1 MRAFLI
7 LVSAI
12 ALLPCSIFVPPAAAQ
27 RQYSRQGAQA
37 IINTQDWNRLLAYGN
52 AWARAE
58 PNNADAWFV
67 IGRAYGSKAFGVGL
81 GRPLD
86 AAAAFEHA
94 VQVQPQSLDSWVALG
109 MTDEELGRWAAAAVA
124 FQHRVQIN
132 PDNTHYWD
140 QLAISYGHAQQFR
153 LEADAIANL
162 ETHAKDVQD
171 WNMAGTDLSAMAPFY
186 ETATTLQNARVAF
199 ERGLQ
204 LDPRN
209 GNLVNNLGI
218 VEQFAGNWQ
227 AALADYQKAASLGNP
242 LGRTNYDS
250 LQKTLAAEK
259 AAAASRA
266 SNANRCILCE
276 VQVGQARQYIVNH
289 PGASMGE
296 AMAAVNSH

>member
-1 MRAFLI
+1 MRTFLI

-12 ALLPCSIFVPPAAAQ
+12 VFLPWLIFVPAAAAQ
-27 RQYSRQGAQA
+27 GQYNRQGAQA

-67 IGRAYGSKAFGVGL
+67 VGRAYGSKAFGVGL

-109 MTDEELGRWAAAAVA
+109 MVDEELDRWAGAVVA
-124 FQHRVQIN
+124 FQHCVQIN

-153 LEADAIANL
+153 QEADAIANL
-162 ETHAKDVQD
+162 ERHAKDVQD

-186 ETATTLQNARVAF
+186 ETATTLQHAKAAF

-209 GNLVNNLGI
+209 GNLVNNMGI
-218 VEQFAGNWQ
+218 VEQFQGNWQ
-227 AALADYQKAASLGNP
+227 AALADYQKAYSLGNP
-242 LGRTNYDS
+242 LGRTNYNA
-250 LQKTLAAEK
+250 LQKTLADER
-259 AAAASRA
+259 AAAAARA
-266 SNANRCILCE
+266 SDANRCIQCE
-276 VQVGQARQYIVNH
+276 VQVGQARQYIINH

-296 AMAAVNSH
+296 AMAVVNGH